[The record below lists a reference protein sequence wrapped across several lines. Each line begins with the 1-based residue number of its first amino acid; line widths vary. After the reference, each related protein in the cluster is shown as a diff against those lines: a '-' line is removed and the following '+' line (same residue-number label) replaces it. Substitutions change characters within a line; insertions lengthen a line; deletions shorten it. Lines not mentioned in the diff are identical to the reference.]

1 MFMTECLQLLAVWSP
16 ARGTNTTP
24 TGANGTVTLAPWGQD
39 QARVFLNWY
48 INDY

>member
-1 MFMTECLQLLAVWSP
+1 MTECLRLLTVWSP
-16 ARGTNTTP
+16 ARGTNVTP

-48 INDY
+48 INGY